1 MNFMLLVEKN
11 IFLIGITLIEWGEL
25 IEPIIYS
32 DYLKISFSKDNT
44 NDNRR
49 ILTFEAHGKKYE
61 TIIKEVL

>member
-1 MNFMLLVEKN
+1 MLLVERN

-49 ILTFEAHGKKYE
+49 ILNFEAHGKKYE
-61 TIIKEVL
+61 NIIKEVL

>member
-1 MNFMLLVEKN
+1 MQLAEKN

-49 ILTFEAHGKKYE
+49 ILNFEAHGKKYE
-61 TIIKEVL
+61 NIIKEVL

>member
-1 MNFMLLVEKN
+1 MLLAEKN

-49 ILTFEAHGKKYE
+49 ILNFEAQGKKYE
-61 TIIKEVL
+61 NIIKEVL

>member
-1 MNFMLLVEKN
+1 MNFMLLAEKN

-49 ILTFEAHGKKYE
+49 ILNFEAHGKKYE
-61 TIIKEVL
+61 NIIKEVL

>member
-1 MNFMLLVEKN
+1 MLLAEKN

-49 ILTFEAHGKKYE
+49 ILNFEAHRKKYE
-61 TIIKEVL
+61 NIIKEVL

>member
-1 MNFMLLVEKN
+1 MLLAEKN

-49 ILTFEAHGKKYE
+49 ILNFEEKKKKYE
-61 TIIKEVL
+61 NIIKEVL

>member
-1 MNFMLLVEKN
+1 MLWAEKN

-49 ILTFEAHGKKYE
+49 ILNFEAHGKKYE
-61 TIIKEVL
+61 NIIKEVL

>member
-1 MNFMLLVEKN
+1 MLLAEKN

-25 IEPIIYS
+25 VEPIIYS

-49 ILTFEAHGKKYE
+49 ILNFEAHGKKYE
-61 TIIKEVL
+61 NIIKEVL

>member
-1 MNFMLLVEKN
+1 MLLAVKN

-49 ILTFEAHGKKYE
+49 ILNFEAHGKKYE
-61 TIIKEVL
+61 NIIKEVL

>member
-1 MNFMLLVEKN
+1 MLLVERN

-25 IEPIIYS
+25 IEPIICT

-44 NDNRR
+44 NVNKR
-49 ILTFEAHGKKYE
+49 ILNFEAHGKKYE

>member
-1 MNFMLLVEKN
+1 MLLVEKN

-49 ILTFEAHGKKYE
+49 ILNFEAHGKKYE
-61 TIIKEVL
+61 NIIKEVL

>member
-1 MNFMLLVEKN
+1 MLLAEKN

-49 ILTFEAHGKKYE
+49 ILNFEAHGKKYE
-61 TIIKEVL
+61 NIIKEVL

>member
-1 MNFMLLVEKN
+1 MNFMLLAEKN

-25 IEPIIYS
+25 VEPIIYS

-49 ILTFEAHGKKYE
+49 ILNFEAHGKKYE
-61 TIIKEVL
+61 NIIKEVL